1 MTKERQNEIIKE
13 AWVRNLQAEK
23 DIPESVGYTYS
34 LWIQGL
40 IKQAAGILST
50 SGQPQQTQQNTQAPA
65 EQTQE
70 PAEQTQ
76 EVANV

>member
-23 DIPESVGYTYS
+23 DIPESIGNTYC

-40 IKQAAGILST
+40 IKQASGILST
-50 SGQPQQTQQNTQAPA
+50 SGQPQGQQQPQQQAVPA
-65 EQTQE
+65 AEEQPAPQE
-70 PAEQTQ
+70 A
-76 EVANV
+76 